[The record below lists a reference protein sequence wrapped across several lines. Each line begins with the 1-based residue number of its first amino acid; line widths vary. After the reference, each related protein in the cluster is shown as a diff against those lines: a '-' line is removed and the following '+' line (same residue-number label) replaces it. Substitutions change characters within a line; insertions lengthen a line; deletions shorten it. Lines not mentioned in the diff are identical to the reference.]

1 VEKTPFISV
10 IVVGAGAGSR
20 FDHKLPKQFV
30 NLGRKPVIVHSLEKL
45 DRNKNIQEIIAV
57 VPKKFRE
64 YFEEKIQQQYK
75 LRKLKKVING
85 GKTRQE
91 SVRNGLEAIDPQ
103 AKYVLVHD
111 AVRPLVTRPEI
122 EKLIKAVQKD
132 RAVILAVPVKDTLK
146 EIRGD
151 RILRTHRRERFWL
164 AQTPQAFEVRLLKRA
179 YLHAQ
184 RDRMGATD
192 CASLV
197 ERLGI
202 QVRVVLG
209 SDRNVKI
216 TEKDD
221 LLTAEILLK
230 R

>member
-1 VEKTPFISV
+1 MEKTPFISV